1 MKWLNAPWRLEYIL
15 GPKDGD
21 CIFCKMPG
29 EDNDRQN
36 LIIHRAEYNFVILN
50 LYPYNNGHLMVVP
63 YSHKDNIVDLTA
75 DELGEMVTLSKN
87 CVEILTGEIKPDG
100 FNIGLN
106 IGTAAGAGI
115 DEHLHMHVVPRWN
128 SDTNFMPVVG
138 NTKVLPQMVL
148 ETYDILLDG
157 FKKLR

>member
-15 GPKDGD
+15 GPKGGD
-21 CIFCKMPG
+21 CIFCKMPSEG
-29 EDNDRQN
+29 NDRQN
-36 LIIHRAEYNFVILN
+36 LIIHRGEHNFVILN

-63 YSHKDNIVDLTA
+63 YGHKDNIVDLAA
-75 DELGEMVTLSKN
+75 DELGEMGTLAKK
-87 CVEILTGEIKPDG
+87 CVEILTGKIKPDG

-115 DEHLHMHVVPRWN
+115 KEHLHMHVVPRW
-128 SDTNFMPVVG
+128 SGDTNFMPVVG

-148 ETYDILLDG
+148 ETYDILSGG

>member
-1 MKWLNAPWRLEYIL
+1 MKWLHAPWRLEYIL
-15 GPKDGD
+15 GPKEGD

-36 LIIHRAEYNFVILN
+36 LIIHRGERNFVILN

-63 YSHKDNIVDLTA
+63 FSHKDDIVDLTPE
-75 DELGEMVTLSKN
+75 ELGEMGTLTIK
-87 CVEILTGEIKPDG
+87 CVEILRQKIKPFG
-100 FNIGLN
+100 FNIGIN

-115 DEHLHMHVVPRWN
+115 KEHLHMHIVPRWTG
-128 SDTNFMPVVG
+128 DTNFMPVVG

-157 FKKLR
+157 FNKLR